1 MCGEVDTM
9 MEWLRMRV
17 AALRAVSPVVYRIF
31 VAVALA
37 GLAGS
42 IPEVIFNFYVQ
53 SLGYDNSVAGQL
65 AGVVRLA
72 GFVFGMPLGLMV
84 DRFGG
89 IRAIQA
95 GALLNAV
102 VWIGLVQSTDLTAM
116 RALYFLAGLFASAVM
131 VGTVPTLTRVVPVEQ
146 RAQVLGVNFSLF
158 VLMGFLGA
166 LLGGWLPGVVATFRG
181 ISAVSAPAY
190 QAVLVVPIVLSGA
203 VLLVLRGVH
212 ARVLA
217 LAPQGTQGVAGDVAV
232 ATSVPLIILM
242 TTGNLAMGFA
252 GGIFHPFINLF
263 FRQEYAFADA
273 TVGLLVAGLSLALG
287 LGGMFGRPVVQALGP
302 RRGLVVL
309 LGTAAVIGAGT
320 LIPQP
325 WVAYTCYLLSTFL
338 NGMAFPFFDLLLI
351 ASVAPHQRGLTKS
364 VSSMQWSIG
373 WAVAAFFSGQLQVQY
388 GFWLPIVIFA
398 CGQGL
403 AAVLAWYLPYRD
415 QRSAPVAVAAT
426 ERASA

>member
-1 MCGEVDTM
+1 M
-9 MEWLRMRV
+9 MEWLRVRV
-17 AALRAVSPVVYRIF
+17 AALRAVSPVIYRIF

-65 AGVVRLA
+65 AGVIRLA
-72 GFVFGMPLGLMV
+72 GFVFGVPLGLMV

-102 VWIGLVQSTDLTAM
+102 VWIGLVQSTDLTVM
-116 RALYFLAGLFASAVM
+116 RVLYFLAGLFASSVM

-166 LLGGWLPGVVATFRG
+166 LLGGWLPGVFATFWG
-181 ISAVSAPAY
+181 ISAVSSTAY
-190 QAVLVVPIVLSGA
+190 QAVLSVPIMLSCA
-203 VLLVLRGVH
+203 VLIVLWGVH
-212 ARVLA
+212 GQVLA
-217 LAPQGTQGVAGDVAV
+217 LHAQSTQGAVDERAVVA
-232 ATSVPLIILM
+232 SIPLIIVM
-242 TTGNLAMGFA
+242 TTGNLTMGFA
-252 GGIFHPFINLF
+252 GGILHPFMNLF
-263 FRQEYAFADA
+263 FRQEYAFSDA
-273 TVGLLVAGLSLALG
+273 TVGLLIAGLSLALG
-287 LGGMFGRPVVQALGP
+287 LGGMFGRPVAQALGP

-309 LGTAAVIGAGT
+309 LGLAAVIGSGT
-320 LIPQP
+320 LIPLA
-325 WVAYTCYLLSTFL
+325 WVAYLCYALSTFL
-338 NGMAFPFFDLLLI
+338 IGMAFPFFDLLLI

-373 WAVAAFFSGQLQVQY
+373 WATAAFLSGQLQVQY

-403 AAVLAWYLPYRD
+403 AAVLAWCLPYRD
-415 QRSAPVAVAAT
+415 QRPPVAVVAG
-426 ERASA
+426 ASR

>member
-1 MCGEVDTM
+1 MR
-9 MEWLRMRV
+9 EWLRVRRD
-17 AALRAVSPVVYRIF
+17 ALRAVSPVVYRIF
-31 VAVALA
+31 VAVAFA

-53 SLGYDNSVAGQL
+53 SLGYDNRVAGQL

-72 GFVFGMPLGLMV
+72 GFVFGVPLGLMV

-95 GALLNAV
+95 GALLNML
-102 VWIGLVQSTDLTAM
+102 VWIGLVQSTDLTVM
-116 RALYFLAGLFASAVM
+116 RVLYFLAGVFASSVM

-166 LLGGWLPGVVATFRG
+166 LLGGWLPGVVAAFRG

-190 QAVLVVPIVLSGA
+190 QAVLSVPIVLSA
-203 VLLVLRGVH
+203 CALLALRGIH
-212 ARVLA
+212 ARVGA
-217 LAPQGTQGVAGDVAV
+217 LAPQDVSRTADDVTVVA
-232 ATSVPLIILM
+232 SVPLIVVM
-242 TTGNLAMGFA
+242 TTGNLTMGFA
-252 GGIFHPFINLF
+252 GGILHPFMNLF
-263 FRQEYAFADA
+263 FRQQYALADA

-287 LGGMFGRPVVQALGP
+287 FGGMFGRPVAQALGP

-309 LGTAAVIGAGT
+309 LGLAAVTGAGT

-325 WVAYTCYLLSTFL
+325 WVAYACYALSTFL
-338 NGMAFPFFDLLLI
+338 IGMAFPFFDLLLI
-351 ASVAPHQRGLTKS
+351 ASVAPQQRGLTKS
-364 VSSMQWSIG
+364 VASMQWSIG
-373 WAVAAFFSGQLQVQY
+373 WATAAFLSGQLQVQY

-398 CGQGL
+398 CGQGI
-403 AAVLAWYLPYRD
+403 AAFVAWHLPYRD
-415 QRSAPVAVAAT
+415 QRTVPVAVGA
-426 ERASA
+426 